1 MAKVLFLLVT
11 GKEAPER
18 AKLAVMTASRQVKGG
33 RYEDAKVLLYGPSEE
48 YVTTLQ
54 GEEKEAFNEMVK
66 TGAVD
71 SACVGVAKMFGIEMR
86 LQEMGVELLRFG
98 ERLAFF
104 VNNGYEVITF

>member
-66 TGAVD
+66 TGLVD